1 MSQHAPHAAPGLNP
15 GAEPEPIQ
23 EHVLTDLSVIRL
35 SLNSKGQ
42 MLYICPEYP
51 EGLVVN
57 PVSAFP
63 FSAPGEEMALMDEHG
78 KERLWIQ
85 DSKQLETLD
94 ADSRRVLGEFM
105 SIREFRPIILRIESV
120 STYNTPSEWKI
131 RTQQGVCDFVLK
143 NEESIRRL
151 PRGEL
156 LLTHSNGMQFVIPK
170 LSGLDAHSRKLLARF
185 M

>member
-1 MSQHAPHAAPGLNP
+1 MTEALNPAAAPEEIV
-15 GAEPEPIQ
+15 EP
-23 EHVLTDLSVIRL
+23 VFANLSSIEL

-42 MLYICPEYP
+42 LMMTSPDHP
-51 EGLVVN
+51 EGLIVN

-78 KERLWIQ
+78 KEKLWVQ
-85 DSKQLETLD
+85 NAAQLQTLS
-94 ADSRRVLGEFM
+94 AASRAALNEIMR
-105 SIREFRPIILRIESV
+105 IREFRPEILRILSV
-120 STYNTPSEWKI
+120 STYNTPSEW
-131 RTQQGVCDFVLK
+131 RVLTQQGECDFVLK

>member
-1 MSQHAPHAAPGLNP
+1 MTEALDPAAKPEAIVEPSLANLSEIQLGLN
-15 GAEPEPIQ
+15 
-23 EHVLTDLSVIRL
+23 T
-35 SLNSKGQ
+35 KGQ
-42 MLYICPEYP
+42 LVMTSPEHP

-78 KERLWIQ
+78 KEKLWIQ
-85 DSKQLETLD
+85 NAAQLQTLSEV
-94 ADSRRVLGEFM
+94 SRAALNEIMR
-105 SIREFRPIILRIESV
+105 IREFRPVILRIVSV
-120 STYNTPSEWKI
+120 STYNTPSEW
-131 RTQQGVCDFVLK
+131 RVQTQQGECDFVLK

-170 LSGLDAHSRKLLARF
+170 LAELDAHSRKLLARF

>member
-1 MSQHAPHAAPGLNP
+1 MTEALDPAAKPE
-15 GAEPEPIQ
+15 AIIEPSLANLSEIQ
-23 EHVLTDLSVIRL
+23 L
-35 SLNSKGQ
+35 SLNPKGQ
-42 MLYICPEYP
+42 LIMTSPEHP

-78 KERLWIQ
+78 KEKLWIQ
-85 DSKQLETLD
+85 NAAQLQTL
-94 ADSRRVLGEFM
+94 AEGSRAALNEIMR
-105 SIREFRPIILRIESV
+105 IREFRPTILRIVSV
-120 STYNTPSEWKI
+120 STFNTPSEW
-131 RTQQGVCDFVLK
+131 RVLTQQGECDFVLK

-151 PRGEL
+151 PHGEL
-156 LLTHSNGMQFVIPK
+156 LLTHSNGMQFVIPT